1 MTLQVK
7 ISKDRLSVF
16 QHESATAPTGH
27 RGILHCR
34 PGEESNST
42 MAAEKRSQTFR
53 FIFVKLSDFNLSTF
67 SSKSVMLYIR
77 ILLFYTDQKD
87 KSEANGGEVKD
98 IKMEE
103 GNTSE
108 PTAKEDKG
116 TKKRPAEEDE
126 DLK

>member
-1 MTLQVK
+1 
-7 ISKDRLSVF
+7 
-16 QHESATAPTGH
+16 
-27 RGILHCR
+27 
-34 PGEESNST
+34 
-42 MAAEKRSQTFR
+42 
-53 FIFVKLSDFNLSTF
+53 
-67 SSKSVMLYIR
+67 MLYIR

-108 PTAKEDKG
+108 PTAKEDEG